1 MGGSVE
7 RIYRRNDTDDERPPR
22 GRGRQDDG
30 AGMSG
35 FFGADPEQLREHA
48 STLRAKAQRLVELRD
63 SLEPLVMDESIWHG
77 QDADSFRQSWSGV
90 TAPLFAGSG
99 EDLTRRGRGLEDH
112 AEQQDTASGADGGS
126 GAGEGS
132 GGGSDEGFNPLS
144 FLGDL
149 AKDAQ
154 DIFKNSTKMLDFLK
168 RIPSAADE
176 YAQLA
181 ERGLE
186 GLWKSSYLDELF
198 NGGKGWQAA
207 AESALGKLG
216 IPSSL
221 GTFEPGKYLNKLD
234 EVAPFLKTG
243 GKLLGKAVPFAD
255 IGFGL
260 HQAFTADNAYDRWSG
275 GLGAAGGTLLAIAPL
290 TGPAAPIVGA
300 IGAGLGVVSI
310 GMDVG
315 KLVYENWDDITGTV
329 GDAWD
334 ATTGAIS
341 DTAGAVSDAVGDA
354 SEAVTDTVSDVGSTV
369 SDGIGAVGDAFGF

>member
-1 MGGSVE
+1 
-7 RIYRRNDTDDERPPR
+7 
-22 GRGRQDDG
+22 
-30 AGMSG
+30 MSG
-35 FFGADPEQLREHA
+35 FFGADTDQLREHA
-48 STLRAKAQRLVELRD
+48 SMLQGKAQRLMELRD
-63 SLEPLVMDESIWHG
+63 SLEPLVMDESIWQG

-90 TAPLFAGSG
+90 TEPLFAGSG
-99 EDLTRRGRGLEDH
+99 EDLTRRGRDLEEH

-126 GAGEGS
+126 GAGDGS
-132 GGGSDEGFNPLS
+132 GGGSDEAFNPLS
-144 FLGDL
+144 FLGEF
-149 AKDAQ
+149 ASKAQ
-154 DIFKNSTKMLDFLK
+154 GIFKNSTKMLDFLK

-181 ERGLE
+181 ERGLQ

-198 NGGKGWQAA
+198 NGGKGWQTA
-207 AESALGKLG
+207 AESALDKLN
-216 IPSSL
+216 IPSSF
-221 GTFEPGKYLNKLD
+221 GNFEPGKYLNKLD

-243 GKLLGKAVPFAD
+243 GKLLGKAVPFVD

-275 GLGAAGGTLLAIAPL
+275 GIGAAGGTLLAIAPL

-300 IGAGLGVVSI
+300 IGAGLGIVSL

-315 KLVYENWDDITGTV
+315 KLVYENWDDITGAV

-341 DTAGAVSDAVGDA
+341 DTAGAVSDAVGNAADT
-354 SEAVTDTVSDVGSTV
+354 VTDTVSDVGSAI